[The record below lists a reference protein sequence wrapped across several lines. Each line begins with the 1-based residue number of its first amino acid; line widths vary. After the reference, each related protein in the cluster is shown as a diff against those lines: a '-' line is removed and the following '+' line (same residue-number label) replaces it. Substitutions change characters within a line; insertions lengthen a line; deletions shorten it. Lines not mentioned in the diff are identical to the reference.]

1 MANSII
7 EGVVEEARLKRSG
20 RGQSIFETVTF
31 RRADGKRETFR
42 KLIVANDVRDILKTG
57 LSGRFYLHTF
67 LDQKGLHGLRAEGRT
82 LFSFPESLAKILC
95 ILGLLNLVML
105 AGWIAVDGGVRLL
118 PAIFGPLCTGLWLA
132 LRAARSSAKAHFTA
146 DGASAPKVQ
155 ARSAPAT
162 SL

>member
-20 RGQSIFETVTF
+20 RGQSIFEAVTF
-31 RRADGKRETFR
+31 RRTDGTRETFR
-42 KLIVANDVRDILKTG
+42 KLIVANDVRDLLKTG
-57 LSGRFYLHTF
+57 LSGRFYVHNF
-67 LDQKGLHGLRAEGRT
+67 LDQKGLHGLRSEGQT
-82 LFSFPESLAKILC
+82 LFSFPDSLTKILC

-105 AGWIAVDGGVRLL
+105 AGWIAADGAVRLL
-118 PAIFGPLCTGLWLA
+118 PAIFGPLCMGLWLA
-132 LRAARSSAKAHFTA
+132 LRMARSSAQAHFTA
-146 DGASAPKVQ
+146 DGASAPRIQ

>member
-7 EGVVEEARLKRSG
+7 KGVVEEAKLKRSG

-31 RRADGKRETFR
+31 RRTDGKRETFR
-42 KLIVANDVRDILKTG
+42 KLIVANDVRDLLKSG
-57 LSGRFYLHTF
+57 LAGRFYFHSF
-67 LDQKGLHGLRAEGRT
+67 LDQKGLHGLRSEERT
-82 LFSFPESLAKILC
+82 LFSFPDNLAKILC

-132 LRAARSSAKAHFTA
+132 LRMARGSAQAHFEA
-146 DGASAPKVQ
+146 DGGSTPRVQ